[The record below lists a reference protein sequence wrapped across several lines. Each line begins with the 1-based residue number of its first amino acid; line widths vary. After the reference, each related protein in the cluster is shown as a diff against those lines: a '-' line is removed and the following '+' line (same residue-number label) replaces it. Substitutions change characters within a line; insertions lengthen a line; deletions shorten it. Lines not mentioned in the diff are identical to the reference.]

1 MFMHN
6 MANSVYSLFRLKKY
20 FKYVVIVALWLL
32 YYFGVFTHF
41 FELDYYSQF
50 VYPLETNIS
59 KCVMNAQSGNSDQ
72 PPCSKINTLQYNL
85 LLSND
90 TKCNRNIHLLILVK
104 SSLNHFD
111 RRRTIRQTWGFENR
125 FSDVP
130 TRTVFVLGKSYDIDL
145 EKRIKEEHEQ
155 YGDIVQYDFIDEY
168 YNNTIKT
175 MNAIKWAS
183 THCNDSRFYF
193 FSDDD
198 MYVSIKNVLRY
209 LRNPTEYPEYLSKEV
224 KGKQSKHILPLD
236 IVLFTGYVFHSSP
249 LRHQIS
255 KWYVSLSEYPY
266 HMWPPYVTA
275 GAYMLSNAALA
286 KFYYGSSY
294 VKRFR
299 FDDIYLGL
307 LSKKLNIKPLHCKH
321 IYFYKKHYSISSYK
335 YVIASHGYDNSEEL
349 LNVWM
354 EQKSNGNA

>member
-1 MFMHN
+1 
-6 MANSVYSLFRLKKY
+6 MANSIYNLFKLKKY
-20 FKYVVIVALWLL
+20 LKYFFIIILGLL

-59 KCVMNAQSGNSDQ
+59 QCVINAQSGETDQ
-72 PPCSKINTLQYNL
+72 LPCININALEYDL

-90 TKCNRNIHLLILVK
+90 TKCNRNIHLLVLVK
-104 SSLNHFD
+104 SALNNFN
-111 RRRTIRQTWGFENR
+111 RRRIIRKTWGFENR

-130 TRTVFVLGKSYDIDL
+130 IRTVFILGKSFDTDL

-155 YGDIVQYDFIDEY
+155 YGDIVQYDFVDEY

-183 THCNDSRFYF
+183 THCNDTRFYF

-209 LRNPTEYPEYLSKEV
+209 LRNPTEYPEYLSKEI
-224 KGKQSKHILPLD
+224 KGKQSKHVLPSD
-236 IVLFTGYVFHSSP
+236 IVLFTGYVFNSSP

-255 KWYVSLSEYPY
+255 KWYDNFIFFNFLIFVPMS
-266 HMWPPYVTA
+266 H
-275 GAYMLSNAALA
+275 N
-286 KFYYGSSY
+286 
-294 VKRFR
+294 
-299 FDDIYLGL
+299 
-307 LSKKLNIKPLHCKH
+307 LN
-321 IYFYKKHYSISSYK
+321 
-335 YVIASHGYDNSEEL
+335 
-349 LNVWM
+349 
-354 EQKSNGNA
+354 